1 MIRQI
6 SPGKWIQTK
15 RIDMSKALLEET
27 KLSISEICYQIGFDD
42 PSSFSRLFSKTTGM
56 GPMEFRRQIQH
67 LPVRKKLK

>member
-1 MIRQI
+1 
-6 SPGKWIQTK
+6 
-15 RIDMSKALLEET
+15 MSKALLEET